1 MSELVTNLIWVQEL
15 VTNLIWIVA
24 IILVGFPIV
33 YSLVRLAAIAWHKT
47 KREYDTPPPERKR
60 QNDEELYHGKE
71 DN

>member
-1 MSELVTNLIWVQEL
+1 MMLDFLIDL
-15 VTNLIWIVA
+15 TR
-24 IILVGFPIV
+24 IIIGAVVGFIVV

>member
-1 MSELVTNLIWVQEL
+1 MMLDFLIDLTRV
-15 VTNLIWIVA
+15 
-24 IILVGFPIV
+24 IIGAVVGFIVV

>member
-1 MSELVTNLIWVQEL
+1 MIDFLIDLTRV
-15 VTNLIWIVA
+15 
-24 IILVGFPIV
+24 IIGVVVGFIVV